1 MNFHQQFDIKL
12 NWPKFALSL
21 KRLGIEHKLLIT
33 EILEQRSRFKF
44 TANSIQELETLEF
57 EKLTNAHVGDSL
69 TDLKLN
75 FDEYIRILV
84 HTNVGTFIP
93 LLVKIDLHTKCVVPF
108 GETKTNSLSSIKCDD
123 NHCL

>member
-33 EILEQRSRFKF
+33 EILKQRSRFKF
-44 TANSIQELETLEF
+44 TANSVQELEILEF
-57 EKLTNAHVGDSL
+57 ERLTNAHVRDSL

-75 FDEYIRILV
+75 FEEYIGILV
-84 HTNVGTFIP
+84 HTNDDTFIP
-93 LLVKIDLHTKCVVPF
+93 LLVKIDLHSKSVVPF